1 MFIIVFTIVVEEG
14 ISLNDVF
21 LRNLKRKGT
30 YFHSLIK
37 KRIKTCFFFS
47 NYSQYTNRPYV
58 KKLKNMT
65 DFFSNYFT
73 RAPDLLES
81 DTKIVRNSSFILN
94 SAKINEYFLDIII
107 QLKAKLN
114 KEKSESKLN

>member
-1 MFIIVFTIVVEEG
+1 
-14 ISLNDVF
+14 
-21 LRNLKRKGT
+21 
-30 YFHSLIK
+30 
-37 KRIKTCFFFS
+37 
-47 NYSQYTNRPYV
+47 
-58 KKLKNMT
+58 MT

-81 DTKIVRNSSFILN
+81 DTKIVRNSSLILN

-114 KEKSESKLN
+114 KGKSESKLNSEEKKAEEKTQEAISNLFNKVKRYQKLYTKTYLFSANKQKKKFYHYSRKAFFFYKKKKSLI